1 MEAKQRTCLKCGK
14 LFDSAG
20 PGNRICKRCA
30 QVNARI
36 PITEEQ
42 LQKERGVKRHNG
54 DVISE
59 LTSEEVAGTRTTL

>member
-20 PGNRICKRCA
+20 PSNRICKRCA